1 MGDRLALHIKGRSMN
16 SAKIYE
22 HNQKIAIV
30 KIVKKLKKKKPDTE
44 NPRKNPYPPP
54 QHLQFFLVIQC

>member
-30 KIVKKLKKKKPDTE
+30 KIVKIFNRKNPDTE
-44 NPRKNPYPPP
+44 NPRKNP
-54 QHLQFFLVIQC
+54 